1 MTGSVIAT
9 LRSKPL
15 EFSAR
20 LFLGGVMIA
29 ASLDKILHPAA
40 FAQIVHNYQILP
52 DWLIN
57 VTAIVLPWL
66 ELMVGILLIAGW
78 VLPGS
83 VLLANLLLLTFFTI
97 LIYNAARGL
106 DVQCGCFTT
115 QTTGAPTATI
125 WYLLRDAVFLLVAGY
140 LFWKTLIVT
149 KRDWLQGEPRPV
161 E

>member
-1 MTGSVIAT
+1 MTGSAITT
-9 LRSKPL
+9 LRSKPM
-15 EFSAR
+15 EFWAR
-20 LFLGGVMIA
+20 LFLGGVLIA
-29 ASLDKILHPAA
+29 ASPDKILHPAA
-40 FAQIVHNYQILP
+40 FAEIVHNYQILP

-66 ELMVGILLIAGW
+66 ELGLGILLIAGW

-83 VLLANLLLLTFFTI
+83 VLLANLLLLSFFTM
-97 LIYNAARGL
+97 LIYNAARSL

-125 WYLLRDAVFLLVAGY
+125 WYLLRDAAFLLVAGY

-149 KRDWLQGEPRPV
+149 KRDSLQGKPQPPN
-161 E
+161 